1 MTTNVQSC
9 FQGSRQR
16 DRDYF
21 LFRCSWSPECTG
33 SHTFVRKT
41 KPRLPLDS
49 AQRKHLQWIFG

>member
-41 KPRLPLDS
+41 KPRPPLDS
-49 AQRKHLQWIFG
+49 A